1 MCIIA
6 SKAKN
11 VRVLPKTE
19 DNTIESETK
28 SKEAKTCDS
37 PQYEIMKVH
46 GYSFKYNIY
55 KSFLFDRVF
64 RHTLFFENGNNYM
77 YTGPRGD

>member
-1 MCIIA
+1 MIENNYVLCIIA

-11 VRVLPKTE
+11 VRILPKTE

-37 PQYEIMKVH
+37 PQYEIMKV
-46 GYSFKYNIY
+46 
-55 KSFLFDRVF
+55 
-64 RHTLFFENGNNYM
+64 
-77 YTGPRGD
+77 